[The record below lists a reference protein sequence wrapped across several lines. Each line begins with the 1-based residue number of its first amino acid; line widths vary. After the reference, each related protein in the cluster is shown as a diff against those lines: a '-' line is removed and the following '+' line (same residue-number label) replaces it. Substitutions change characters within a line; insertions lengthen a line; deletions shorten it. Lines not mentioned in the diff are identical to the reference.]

1 MNSSRQWNQEW
12 QRNPIGR
19 CVAGRLDA
27 DGTGVVV
34 VVVVVQVLAV
44 LGPARQSGVHA
55 MWPPVLLG
63 LCPPLAADETRVP
76 AVPRE
81 RPTVARRTPPQL
93 PIDPPP
99 RTPPPHSHSRGWVC
113 KWTGRATETC
123 PGMSSATSLYAPPP
137 PVDWVKL
144 IVDFYFIR

>member
-34 VVVVVQVLAV
+34 VVVVAVAVVQVLAV

-99 RTPPPHSHSRGWVC
+99 RTPPHPTPTHGAGYANEPAEQRKRV
-113 KWTGRATETC
+113 RAC
-123 PGMSSATSLYAPPP
+123 RQQRPSMPLPPRS
-137 PVDWVKL
+137 
-144 IVDFYFIR
+144 IG